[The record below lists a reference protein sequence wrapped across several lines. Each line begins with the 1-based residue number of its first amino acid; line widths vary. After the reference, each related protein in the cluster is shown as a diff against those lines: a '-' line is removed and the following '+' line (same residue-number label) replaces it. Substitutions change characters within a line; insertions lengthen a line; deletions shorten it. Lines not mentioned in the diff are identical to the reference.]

1 MSIKGQR
8 VRHAVLCMVTVDAAV
23 TVLEHCRVAGA
34 KSPTSSIVNESHQ
47 HHSTSRYSDASPK
60 FVPCK
65 SESAKSEIPASLSTP
80 TGT

>member
-1 MSIKGQR
+1 M
-8 VRHAVLCMVTVDAAV
+8 ATVDAAV

-47 HHSTSRYSDASPK
+47 HHKTVGTQMC
-60 FVPCK
+60 VPCK
-65 SESAKSEIPASLSTP
+65 CESAKSEITASLSTP